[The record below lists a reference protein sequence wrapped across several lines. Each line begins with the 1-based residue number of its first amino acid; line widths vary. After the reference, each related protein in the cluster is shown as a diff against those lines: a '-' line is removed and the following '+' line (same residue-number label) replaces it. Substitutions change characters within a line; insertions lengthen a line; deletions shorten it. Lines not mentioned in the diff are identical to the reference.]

1 MWCLFR
7 RQRWALILRR
17 ILTGVISRQVK
28 SMKRSSSHS
37 FLISCWLSGCSGMFW
52 FRKAEPVHWILWTGT
67 LWIVII
73 YWRPAVDSLSRSFYT
88 FPLMLTGSCPKRLDA
103 SVKTNFVRLI
113 YDYCSGPQP
122 ADVQDLLILTILLR
136 VESIIIK
143 NHRVIQMNL
152 ISHHHSLK
160 KTAGFHLNPYFIFQL
175 QEL

>member
-1 MWCLFR
+1 MSTDPQKNIDRSNQPTGEVNETFQQSQFSHQL
-7 RQRWALILRR
+7 LIVWLLWDVLVQKGR
-17 ILTGVISRQVK
+17 TGSLD
-28 SMKRSSSHS
+28 SMNRHAVDRYH
-37 FLISCWLSGCSGMFW
+37 LL
-52 FRKAEPVHWILWTGT
+52 
-67 LWIVII
+67 
-73 YWRPAVDSLSRSFYT
+73 RPAVDSLSRSFYT

-160 KTAGFHLNPYFIFQL
+160 KTTGFHLNPYFIFQL